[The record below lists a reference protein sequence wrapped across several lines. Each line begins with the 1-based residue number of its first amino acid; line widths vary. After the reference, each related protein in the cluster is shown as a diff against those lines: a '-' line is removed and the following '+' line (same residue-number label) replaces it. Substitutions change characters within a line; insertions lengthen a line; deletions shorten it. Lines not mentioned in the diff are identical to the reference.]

1 MNVRVT
7 VKRIVPLSKIFG
19 KKDIDVT
26 FPGNTLKDL
35 VEELII
41 IYGDGIKK
49 AILDPQGDI
58 DMELNVV
65 VNETDCL
72 PYGER
77 MNRPLNEGDT
87 IQFTLWACGEVGAT

>member
-7 VKRIVPLSKIFG
+7 VRRIAPLYKIFG

-26 FPGNTLKDL
+26 FPGDTLRHM
-35 VEELII
+35 VEKLII

-72 PYGER
+72 PHGER
-77 MNRPLNEGDT
+77 MNRPLNEGDR
-87 IQFTLWACGEVGAT
+87 ILFTLWACGEVGTT